1 MLPPVPFRCSPDIE
15 DGNQFHVPFQIPK
28 SMLQNIP
35 SIFSWRFMIA
45 SQSRFFGN
53 CAPWI
58 PWIKGS
64 GDNQTFNIQ
73 SSIQQLKLR
82 GGSIVVSISFSMC
95 PRFPARRFGSLIVN
109 IAQSFCSTQAQFSY
123 PVAVWHHFLVSKC

>member
-1 MLPPVPFRCSPDIE
+1 MLSGYRRWKPIPCPFSDS
-15 DGNQFHVPFQIPK
+15 QINAPRYSK
-28 SMLQNIP
+28 YFFLEIHDC
-35 SIFSWRFMIA
+35 FA
-45 SQSRFFGN
+45 KVVFFGN

-82 GGSIVVSISFSMC
+82 GGSIVVSISFSMG

-109 IAQSFCSTQAQFSY
+109 IAQTFCSTHAQYRY